1 MSISYDY
8 DLSKESQLQFEYHLN
23 DIQQL
28 DDGYQQLNQQVTKIN
43 QIITL
48 FNEKDNQELIQ
59 KTLNDLKIN
68 GVKANDDNV
77 VANKYP
83 ISRPFLVVNK
93 KDSLTDEAKGF
104 IDFIKYNRDNYR
116 GKVGESMRKIAV
128 LTSGGDAPG
137 MNGAIRAIVRVGI
150 KRGFEVYGVYE
161 GYKGL
166 VAGNIKKLGY
176 SDVSEILSKGGTI
189 LESSR
194 LPSFKEDKVQE
205 QAIHQL
211 KQRGID
217 GLVVIGGD
225 GSYKGALALSQKG
238 IDCIAIPGTIDNDI
252 NGTDETIGFHTA
264 LYNII
269 DAVNKLRDTSS
280 SHHRC
285 FVVEVM
291 GNHADNLAIYSA
303 IACGSEIV
311 ITDKTEYDENKI
323 IEELKICEEEYH
335 KKHAILIVSE
345 KILDVEKL
353 ANRISEETGYS
364 GRSIVLGHI
373 QRGGSPVPEDRI
385 LASKMAEEAICLLE
399 KRKSGLCICMK
410 DNQIISKNI
419 EEALIEKNEN
429 QDRLY
434 QLFLDLA

>member
-1 MSISYDY
+1 
-8 DLSKESQLQFEYHLN
+8 
-23 DIQQL
+23 
-28 DDGYQQLNQQVTKIN
+28 
-43 QIITL
+43 
-48 FNEKDNQELIQ
+48 
-59 KTLNDLKIN
+59 
-68 GVKANDDNV
+68 
-77 VANKYP
+77 
-83 ISRPFLVVNK
+83 
-93 KDSLTDEAKGF
+93 
-104 IDFIKYNRDNYR
+104 
-116 GKVGESMRKIAV
+116 MRKIAV

-269 DAVNKLRDTSS
+269 DAVN
-280 SHHRC
+280 
-285 FVVEVM
+285 
-291 GNHADNLAIYSA
+291 N
-303 IACGSEIV
+303 
-311 ITDKTEYDENKI
+311 
-323 IEELKICEEEYH
+323 
-335 KKHAILIVSE
+335 
-345 KILDVEKL
+345 
-353 ANRISEETGYS
+353 
-364 GRSIVLGHI
+364 
-373 QRGGSPVPEDRI
+373 
-385 LASKMAEEAICLLE
+385 
-399 KRKSGLCICMK
+399 
-410 DNQIISKNI
+410 
-419 EEALIEKNEN
+419 
-429 QDRLY
+429 
-434 QLFLDLA
+434 